1 MPAVKAE
8 RLRAVARVAADGGLE
23 ADDIRA
29 QEPGAA
35 MAALR
40 RIPGIGPF
48 FSALIVVRASGH
60 ADAPVEEPRAMEI
73 AGRLYGLDGPP
84 TPEQWARLNDA
95 GRPFRTWAT
104 VLIRAAGPRL
114 DAAEQ

>member
-60 ADAPVEEPRAMEI
+60 ADAPVEEPRAMEM
-73 AGRLYGLDGPP
+73 AGRLYGSALRPRRSSGHASTTPGVPFARGPP
-84 TPEQWARLNDA
+84 CSFV
-95 GRPFRTWAT
+95 RPAC
-104 VLIRAAGPRL
+104 
-114 DAAEQ
+114 D